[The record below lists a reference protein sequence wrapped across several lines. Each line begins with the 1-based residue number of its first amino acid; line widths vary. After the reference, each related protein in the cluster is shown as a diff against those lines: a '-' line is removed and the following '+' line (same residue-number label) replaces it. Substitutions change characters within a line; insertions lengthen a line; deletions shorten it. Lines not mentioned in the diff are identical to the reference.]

1 MSEATKN
8 RRLHL
13 TDRDWEVLTIL
24 DCHPLT
30 AQQILLVS
38 ASFEAPFTRLRLTQR
53 RLHRLAANGYLRSW
67 PYATTGSS
75 PHYYKLTRTAYR
87 LLHGDDAVLPGRR
100 YFEEIALNH
109 HLHTR
114 ALGDFL
120 VHLIVSA
127 HRHSVTVR
135 QFSRENSLRIEVDG
149 DTLYPDCAFQL
160 AAPGG
165 KTFNYVVE
173 LDNGTERIRST
184 KATESLERK
193 IRGYDCHQSQYA
205 VLDPRRYVVL
215 FVTTRSSLRTEHIL
229 DAARSLMEN
238 PKRTVFLASELSAL
252 LSQPDPMIHPCLRD
266 NRGRKRGV
274 LPSGTCSTKPRRSEV
289 SVAAMAC

>member
-13 TDRDWEVLTIL
+13 TDRDWEVLTLL
-24 DCHPLT
+24 DCHTLT
-30 AQQILLVS
+30 AEQILRVS
-38 ASFEAPFTRLRLTQR
+38 ASFEEPFTRLRLTQR
-53 RLHRLAANGYLRSW
+53 RLHRLEGSGYLRSW

-75 PHYYKLTRTAYR
+75 PHYYKLTRTGYR
-87 LLHGDDAVLPGRR
+87 WLHGDDAAMPRRR
-100 YFEEIALNH
+100 YFEEIAFNH

-127 HRHSVTVR
+127 HRQSVTVR
-135 QFSRENSLRIEVDG
+135 QFSRENSLRIDVDR

-160 AAPGG
+160 ATLSGR
-165 KTFNYVVE
+165 TFNYVVE

-193 IRGYDCHQSQYA
+193 IRGYDRHQSQYSA
-205 VLDPRRYVVL
+205 LDPRRYVVL
-215 FVTTRSSLRTEHIL
+215 FVTTRSSVRTDHIL

-238 PKRTVFLASELSAL
+238 PKRTVFLATELTAL

-266 NRGRKRGV
+266 NHGRKRGV
-274 LPSGTCSTKPRRSEV
+274 LPSGTCITKPRRSEV
-289 SVAAMAC
+289 STAAIAC